1 MGPAIY
7 HITATKLISVPYYT
21 EGPVT
26 DQEGNCYF
34 TTLAGGVI
42 YKMNS
47 EGGLSE
53 WTKAV
58 CPNGQV
64 ILPNGDHLVCDSKL
78 ATLSRFN
85 CDGDFLKNEVEGRCA
100 GMPVYVPND
109 VIADRNGGVY
119 FTDSIRDSGKIGYK
133 GPDGTE
139 HILAQNLDYPNGLVL
154 SEDERFLFVAES
166 YKNRILIF
174 SLKAPGISDGPFN
187 VFANLPRNAIKDV
200 SKNLPDGTKID
211 KYGNLW
217 VAHYG
222 MSAVQ
227 VLNKEGMLIQ
237 TIQTGI
243 PLTSNLCL
251 FNNEVIITGGY
262 NEPGPGAILKIIL
275 SYDEKCLQN
284 L

>member
-1 MGPAIY
+1 MEQAIY
-7 HITATKLISVPYYT
+7 HIVTTELTSIPYYT

-26 DQEGNCYF
+26 DKEGNLYF
-34 TTLAGGVI
+34 TTLSGGLI
-42 YKMNS
+42 YKMNRRDV
-47 EGGLSE
+47 LSE

-85 CDGDFLKNEVEGRCA
+85 ADGDFLKNDIEGSCA
-100 GMPVYVPND
+100 GMTVYVPND

-119 FTDSIRDSGKIGYK
+119 FTDSIRARGKVGYK
-133 GPDGTE
+133 GPDGKE
-139 HILAQNLDYPNGLVL
+139 YILAQNLDYPNGLVL
-154 SEDERFLFVAES
+154 SDDERFLFVAES

-174 SLKAPGISDGPFN
+174 SLKAPGISDGSFN
-187 VFANLPRNAIKDV
+187 VFANLPGNAIKDV
-200 SKNLPDGTKID
+200 SKNLPDGIKID

-227 VLNKEGMLIQ
+227 ILNKEGMLIQ

-251 FNNEVIITGGY
+251 VDNEVIITGGY
-262 NEPGPGAILKIIL
+262 GEPGPGAILKITL